1 MGDELIYREMTFKIR
16 GCLMNVY
23 NKLGPGYRE
32 ETYKRALIKEFTKN
46 NIPFVREKTINI
58 AYDDEKIDEYKADLI
73 AFDRIILELKAVNEM
88 HPLFEA
94 QLLSYLKA
102 ADLKLGLLVNF
113 GSDKLFIKRLINPY
127 YTQKE

>member
-1 MGDELIYREMTFKIR
+1 
-16 GCLMNVY
+16 MNVY

-32 ETYKRALIKEFTKN
+32 ETYKKALIKEFTKN
-46 NIPFVREKTINI
+46 NIPFVREKAINI
-58 AYDDEKIDEYKADLI
+58 EYDDEKIDEYKADLI
-73 AFDRIILELKAVNEM
+73 AFDKIILELKAVIGM
-88 HPLFEA
+88 HSLFEA

-127 YTQKE
+127 YTQKG

>member
-1 MGDELIYREMTFKIR
+1 MSDELIYREMTFKIR

-58 AYDDEKIDEYKADLI
+58 KYDDEKIDEYKADLI
-73 AFDRIILELKAVNEM
+73 AFDKIILELKAATEM

-102 ADLKLGLLVNF
+102 ADLRLGLLVNF

>member
-1 MGDELIYREMTFKIR
+1 MTFKVR

-46 NIPFVREKTINI
+46 NIPFVSEETITI
-58 AYDDEKIDEYKADLI
+58 KYDNEAIDEYKADLI
-73 AFDRIILELKAVNEM
+73 TFGKIIIELKAVAEM
-88 HPLFEA
+88 HPVFEA

-102 ADLKLGLLVNF
+102 ADMKLRLLVNF
-113 GSDKLFIKRLINPY
+113 GSNKLFIKRFVNPHY
-127 YTQKE
+127 KQND

>member
-1 MGDELIYREMTFKIR
+1 MSDELIYREMTFKIR

-32 ETYKRALIKEFTKN
+32 ETYKKALIKEFTKH

-73 AFDRIILELKAVNEM
+73 AFDKIILELKAVNEM

-127 YTQKE
+127 YKQKD

>member
-1 MGDELIYREMTFKIR
+1 MSDELIYREMTFKIR

-32 ETYKRALIKEFTKN
+32 ETYKKALIKEFTKN
-46 NIPFVREKTINI
+46 NIPFVREKAINI
-58 AYDDEKIDEYKADLI
+58 EYDDEKIDEYKADLI
-73 AFDRIILELKAVNEM
+73 AFDKIILELKAVIGM
-88 HPLFEA
+88 HSLFEA

-127 YTQKE
+127 YTQKG